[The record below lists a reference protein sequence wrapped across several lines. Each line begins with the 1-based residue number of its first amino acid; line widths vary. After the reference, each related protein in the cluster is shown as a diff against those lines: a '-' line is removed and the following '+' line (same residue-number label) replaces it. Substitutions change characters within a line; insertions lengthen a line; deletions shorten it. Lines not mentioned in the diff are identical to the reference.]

1 MSRMIYEY
9 TKSTLE
15 KVSVDPIRFERELN
29 KASKVLLEYE
39 LESLS
44 KWLKFYTK
52 KKIYLKKFT
61 NSFVKKQIAS

>member
-44 KWLKFYTK
+44 KRLKFFVSILYYT
-52 KKIYLKKFT
+52 IGLL
-61 NSFVKKQIAS
+61 IRLP

>member
-1 MSRMIYEY
+1 MPRMIYEY

-52 KKIYLKKFT
+52 KKSNLKQFA
-61 NSFVKKQIAS
+61 NSLVKKQLAS

>member
-1 MSRMIYEY
+1 MPRMIYEY

-15 KVSVDPIRFERELN
+15 KVSPDPIRFKRELN

-52 KKIYLKKFT
+52 KKSDLKKYS
-61 NSFVKKQIAS
+61 NALLEKKLRD

>member
-44 KWLKFYTK
+44 KWLKFFVSILYYT
-52 KKIYLKKFT
+52 IGLL
-61 NSFVKKQIAS
+61 IRLP

>member
-1 MSRMIYEY
+1 MPRMIYEY

-15 KVSVDPIRFERELN
+15 KVSIDPIKFERELN

-44 KWLKFYTK
+44 KWLQFYTK
-52 KKIYLKKFT
+52 KKDNLKQYSNTLTK
-61 NSFVKKQIAS
+61 SKLAS

>member
-1 MSRMIYEY
+1 MPRMIYDY

-29 KASKVLLEYE
+29 KASRVLLEYE

-44 KWLKFYTK
+44 KWLQFYIEK
-52 KKIYLKKFT
+52 KSNLKQFANCLAKQQLT
-61 NSFVKKQIAS
+61 N

>member
-39 LESLS
+39 MES
-44 KWLKFYTK
+44 
-52 KKIYLKKFT
+52 IYK
-61 NSFVKKQIAS
+61 